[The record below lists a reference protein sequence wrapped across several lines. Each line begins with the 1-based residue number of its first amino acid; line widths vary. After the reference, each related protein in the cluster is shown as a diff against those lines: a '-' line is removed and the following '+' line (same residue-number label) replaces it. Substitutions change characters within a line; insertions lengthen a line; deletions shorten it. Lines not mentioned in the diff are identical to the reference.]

1 MCRGPDHAWRLTFRE
16 RKRILLD
23 HVFGVDI
30 DRQAVEVTRR
40 ALLLKLVEEEP
51 VRAAGGDRCPTR
63 GRTLPDLSDN
73 IKCGN
78 ALIGPDFYDGAAA
91 AALGAAERRRIRAFD
106 WAAEFPGVFRCTRLA
121 LRRRSLPS
129 PHAGSVGPELA
140 RRGGCPTFFEPIGM
154 LAGHGGPALH
164 FCGGLPG
171 PRASGKNMCGPDVQC
186 AVPQRGF
193 DVVIGNPP
201 YLSFSGRQAVRI
213 STAEREY
220 FRRRYRSAG
229 WLTAHGMFIEAA
241 VGRLARRY
249 AAFVVPDQV
258 GHLAGY
264 APVRALLVQH
274 AGLREVRYWGE
285 GVFAGAVTPALTFV
299 ADRSYRGSTTI
310 VHADGRSGTQCC
322 ADGDAW
328 GCAGHAALLAKV
340 RLHGVS
346 LGRLVG
352 DPGVHT
358 GNSARRLIVPLGN
371 RRAGCVPVLQ
381 GRQVSRYR
389 CEPPRKALKLDY
401 DPQAGE
407 YFRIGRGTTYAAAR
421 FVIRQTAP
429 FPIVGPRVGARY
441 FRNSLLALYG
451 PREGTDVRYLVGIL
465 NSRLMRYVY
474 TQTVHESRQRAF
486 PQVKVRAL
494 RELPIRMPNRTEPRE
509 AARHDRLVRLVQQML
524 ELHRSLAVAQTP
536 RATAALQRRIDA
548 TDRRIDRLVYRL
560 YGLTTAEMQAVDDAT
575 R

>member
-51 VRAAGGDRCPTR
+51 VRAAGGDRCPSR

-106 WAAEFPGVFRCTRLA
+106 WAAEFPGVFRCTR
-121 LRRRSLPS
+121 
-129 PHAGSVGPELA
+129 PE
-140 RRGGCPTFFEPIGM
+140 
-154 LAGHGGPALH
+154 
-164 FCGGLPG
+164 
-171 PRASGKNMCGPDVQC
+171 PRASGKNMGGPDVQC
-186 AVPQRGF
+186 AVPRRGF

-201 YLSFSGRQAVRI
+201 YLSFSGRRAVRI

-249 AAFVVPDQV
+249 VAFVVPDQV

-264 APVRALLVQH
+264 APVRALLAQH

-328 GCAGHAALLAKV
+328 GRAGHAALLAKV
-340 RLHGVS
+340 WLHGVS

-371 RRAGCVPVLQ
+371 RRAGCVPVLE
-381 GRQVSRYR
+381 GRQISRYR
-389 CEPPRKALKLDY
+389 CEPPRKALKRDY
-401 DPQAGE
+401 EPQAGE
-407 YFRIGRGTTYAAAR
+407 YFRIGRGTAYAAAR

-524 ELHRSLAVAQTP
+524 ELHRSLAVAQTS
-536 RATAALQRRIDA
+536 RAKAALQRRIDA

-560 YGLTTAEMQAVDDAT
+560 YGLTTEEMQAVDDAT